1 MMKTLSVFCGASDG
15 NDARYA
21 DAGRHLVRVMAERKI
36 GLVYGA
42 GSTGMMGVIADE
54 MLRLGGRVTGV
65 IPHSLFRREVVHTG
79 ITEVIE
85 VDSMHERKARIYS
98 LADGFVALP
107 GGLGTM
113 DEIFEIMTW
122 AQLGLHQKPHGFL
135 NAAGY
140 FDKLLGFLDD
150 ATTTGFVRTE
160 TRAMIMD
167 DATPEGLF
175 QKFATF
181 RPTKLPQVIDEEDL

>member
-1 MMKTLSVFCGASDG
+1 MKQLAVFCGASAG
-15 NDARYA
+15 NDTRYA
-21 DAGRHLVRVMAERKI
+21 DAGRHLARVMVARQM

-42 GSTGMMGVIADE
+42 GSIGMMGIIADE
-54 MLRLGGRVTGV
+54 MLRLGGQVTGV
-65 IPHSLFRREVVHTG
+65 IPHSLFKSEVVHTG
-79 ITEVIE
+79 ITELIAVE
-85 VDSMHERKARIYS
+85 SMHERKARIYS
-98 LADGFVALP
+98 LSDGFVALP

-122 AQLGLHQKPHGFL
+122 AQLGLHQKPYGFL

-181 RPTKLPQVIDEEDL
+181 RPTKLPQVIDEQDL

>member
-1 MMKTLSVFCGASDG
+1 MKTLAVFCGAYDG

-21 DAGRHLVRVMAERKI
+21 NAGRNLVRVMAGRHM
-36 GLVYGA
+36 GLIYGA
-42 GSTGMMGVIADE
+42 GSIGMMGVIADE
-54 MLRLGGRVTGV
+54 MLRLGGQVTGV
-65 IPHSLFRREVVHTG
+65 IPHSLFKREVVHTG
-79 ITEVIE
+79 ITELIT
-85 VDSMHERKARIYS
+85 VDSMHERKARIYG

-122 AQLGLHQKPHGFL
+122 AQLGLHQKPYGFL
-135 NAAGY
+135 NVAGY

-150 ATTTGFVRTE
+150 ATRTGYVRTE
-160 TRAMIMD
+160 TRASIMD
-167 DATPEGLF
+167 DVTPEGLF

-181 RPTKLPQVIDEEDL
+181 RPTKLPQVISEEEI

>member
-1 MMKTLSVFCGASDG
+1 MKNLAVFCGASEG
-15 NDARYA
+15 NDAQFA
-21 DAGRHLVRVMAERKI
+21 NAGRHLVRVMAERKM

-42 GSTGMMGVIADE
+42 GSIGMMGIIADE

-65 IPHSLFRREVVHTG
+65 IPHSLFKREVVHTG
-79 ITEVIE
+79 ITELVTVE
-85 VDSMHERKARIYS
+85 SMHERKAHIYS
-98 LADGFVALP
+98 ISDGFVALP

-122 AQLGLHQKPHGFL
+122 AQLGLHRKPYGFL

-150 ATTTGFVRTE
+150 ATRFGYVRSDA
-160 TRAMIMD
+160 RAMIMD
-167 DATPEGLF
+167 DATPEGLL
-175 QKFATF
+175 QKFSTF
-181 RPTKLPQVIDEEDL
+181 RPTRLPQVMSENEI

>member
-1 MMKTLSVFCGASDG
+1 MKTLSVFCGANEG
-15 NDARYA
+15 NNTQYA
-21 DAGRHLVRVMAERKI
+21 EAGRRLVRVMAARKL

-42 GSTGMMGVIADE
+42 GSTGMMGVIANE
-54 MLRLGGRVTGV
+54 MLKLGGQVTGV
-65 IPHSLFRREVVHTG
+65 IPHSLFKSEVVHTG
-79 ITEVIE
+79 ITELIAVG
-85 VDSMHERKARIYS
+85 SMHERKARIYS
-98 LADGFVALP
+98 LADGFIALP

-122 AQLGLHQKPHGFL
+122 AQLGLHQKPYGFL

-150 ATTTGFVRTE
+150 ATTSGFIRSE

-167 DATPEGLF
+167 DVTPEGLL
-175 QKFATF
+175 QKFTTF
-181 RPTKLPQVIDEEDL
+181 RPTKLPQVIDEQDL